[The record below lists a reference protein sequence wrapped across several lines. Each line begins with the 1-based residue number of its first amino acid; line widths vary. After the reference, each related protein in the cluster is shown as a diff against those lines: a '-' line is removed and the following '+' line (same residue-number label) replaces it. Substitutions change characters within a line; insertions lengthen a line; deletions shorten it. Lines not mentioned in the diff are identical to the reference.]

1 MEDLLEKAIRENKGA
16 FEEDAPLGH
25 FERFEA
31 KLDEE
36 FKQKNKNN
44 RKIYLQI
51 AAALVFALLLGN
63 QLRMYLAQPHQQP
76 QPAPPANLASVSPEY
91 GEVEF
96 YFTSTIGQS
105 LNEWEKLSKAGVIS
119 EENQQL
125 MAKEMEEFDKMEAQL
140 QKELNANPDDQRV
153 IDAMLEYYQAKLSVI
168 TLIIDKLKE
177 VKQQKTT
184 DNETEI

>member
-1 MEDLLEKAIRENKGA
+1 
-16 FEEDAPLGH
+16 
-25 FERFEA
+25 
-31 KLDEE
+31 
-36 FKQKNKNN
+36 
-44 RKIYLQI
+44 
-51 AAALVFALLLGN
+51 
-63 QLRMYLAQPHQQP
+63 
-76 QPAPPANLASVSPEY
+76 
-91 GEVEF
+91 
-96 YFTSTIGQS
+96 
-105 LNEWEKLSKAGVIS
+105 
-119 EENQQL
+119 